1 MKLGV
6 PMGGQLGEHRGMH
19 VTVTVTVRGK
29 RVPVEQ
35 VSDRRAAAAFEQ
47 AARDVGKR
55 LGAVKCPEHRKPPTN
70 VRVHFEPNGAADLAY
85 DSCCEKLGQAVQ
97 KALG

>member
-1 MKLGV
+1 MRV
-6 PMGGQLGEHRGMH
+6 S
-19 VTVTVTVRGK
+19 VTVTVGGRK
-29 RVPVEQ
+29 VPVEQ

-55 LGAVKCPEHRKPPTN
+55 LGAVKCPAHDKPPSN
-70 VRVHFEPNGAADLAY
+70 VRVHFDRNGAADLAY

-97 KALG
+97 KALT